1 MNASNGKDI
10 IGESIDSLIKDY
22 FLKINMM
29 ERNGSVYDN
38 KKISPKIIKPIQIKL
53 QTKSAIICL
62 CEHGS

>member
-1 MNASNGKDI
+1 MQVMGKTLS
-10 IGESIDSLIKDY
+10 GESIDSLIKDY

-29 ERNGSVYDN
+29 ERNGSVYGN
-38 KKISPKIIKPIQIKL
+38 KKISPKIITPIQIKL